1 MGIVCST
8 LGNPPLSGFFAM
20 ILPTFFSG
28 GFMAWQ
34 GIPFKF
40 IGENYNSLVLAVNK
54 IPDIVL
60 KSDPDYTTVIITG
73 VVSLVAGIIPAG
85 IAVYTFVKNTRI
97 IKDERVAQQS
107 FLKAEREEQQR
118 FLQEERASQVSS
130 MEKDRE
136 TQRDIAEQNF
146 NMEVLSA
153 NRQAWINNLRDLLS
167 EYVTLSPDLLRAQN
181 EFIIYYSSYENIV
194 SNTKNRF
201 AAHDVI
207 EEQKQLESASVKLEV
222 ARENLNSKKE
232 KERLLTAKIKLMLNP
247 SESWYG
253 EIIIIF
259 NSVSIIYNSLNIGNK
274 DSFFDKNIQM
284 IDTIDNLVGLSQKL
298 LKYEW
303 ERVKKGV

>member
-8 LGNPPLSGFFAM
+8 LGNPPSSGFFAM
-20 ILPTFFSG
+20 ILPTFFLG

-40 IGENYNSLVLAVNK
+40 IGENYNSLDLAVNK

-85 IAVYTFVKNTRI
+85 IAIYTFIKNTKI

-107 FLKAEREEQQR
+107 FLKVEREEQQR

-146 NMEVLSA
+146 NMQVLSA

-167 EYVTLSPDLLRAQN
+167 EYMTLSPDLLQAQN
-181 EFIIYYSSYENIV
+181 EFIIYCSSYEGIL
-194 SNTKNRF
+194 SNTKKCFVEHNK
-201 AAHDVI
+201 V

-222 ARENLNSKKE
+222 ARANLNSKKE

-253 EIIIIF
+253 EIVMIF

-274 DSFFDKNIQM
+274 DSYFDKNIQM
-284 IDTIDNLVGLSQKL
+284 IEAIDSLVGLSQKI

>member
-1 MGIVCST
+1 
-8 LGNPPLSGFFAM
+8 
-20 ILPTFFSG
+20 
-28 GFMAWQ
+28 MAWQ

-40 IGENYNSLVLAVNK
+40 IGENYNSLDLAVNK

-85 IAVYTFVKNTRI
+85 IAIYTFVKNTRT

-146 NMEVLSA
+146 NMQVLSA
-153 NRQAWINNLRDLLS
+153 NRQAWINTLRDLLS
-167 EYVTLSPDLLRAQN
+167 EYMALAPDLLRVQN
-181 EFIIYYSSYENIV
+181 EFNNCVNEHNLKSSNIKKV
-194 SNTKNRF
+194 F
-201 AAHDVI
+201 AVHDKV
-207 EEQKQLESASVKLEV
+207 EEQSQLANASVRLNTAMEI
-222 ARENLNSKKE
+222 LNSKKE
-232 KERLLTAKIKLMLNP
+232 KERLLKAKIKLMLNP
-247 SESWYG
+247 SENWYAQ
-253 EIIIIF
+253 ITTIF
-259 NSVSIIYNSLNIGNK
+259 NRVTIIYNSLNRTRM
-274 DSFFDKNIQM
+274 DSFDEKNVEM
-284 IDTIDNLVGLSQKL
+284 IDVVEELVTFSQKL